1 LLGYILRRGR
11 CRCCGTAFPARCFV
25 VELVTALGFFGLFYL
40 TLVVN
45 VPELPLL
52 RREHAAI
59 ALGQLPWQA
68 WAVFGHQ
75 ALLLSFLLAV
85 SFIDLEHFEIPL
97 PITVAGTLAGLV
109 CAVLFPW
116 PWPATPLSPEEIHR
130 HGLGVIML
138 PERGLYPWPFWY
150 PLPESFQLGGNWQ
163 TGLATGLAGAL
174 AGSVLLRSVRFVF
187 GIGRGKEGLGVGD
200 ADLMMMGGSFLGWQ
214 PIVIAFFV
222 SVFPALLIGVVQL
235 VVRGRQELAFGPSL
249 ALGVLLT
256 LLTWRWIGP
265 EVQLLFFDGWL
276 LGLLA
281 VVGVF
286 FLFLASLLIRLFR
299 GGETNDAPVES

>member
-1 LLGYILRRGR
+1 
-11 CRCCGTAFPARCFV
+11 
-25 VELVTALGFFGLFYL
+25 
-40 TLVVN
+40 
-45 VPELPLL
+45 
-52 RREHAAI
+52 
-59 ALGQLPWQA
+59 
-68 WAVFGHQ
+68 
-75 ALLLSFLLAV
+75 
-85 SFIDLEHFEIPL
+85 
-97 PITVAGTLAGLV
+97 
-109 CAVLFPW
+109 
-116 PWPATPLSPEEIHR
+116 
-130 HGLGVIML
+130 
-138 PERGLYPWPFWY
+138 
-150 PLPESFQLGGNWQ
+150 
-163 TGLATGLAGAL
+163 
-174 AGSVLLRSVRFVF
+174 
-187 GIGRGKEGLGVGD
+187 
-200 ADLMMMGGSFLGWQ
+200 MMGGSFLGWQ

>member
-1 LLGYILRRGR
+1 
-11 CRCCGTAFPARCFV
+11 
-25 VELVTALGFFGLFYL
+25 
-40 TLVVN
+40 
-45 VPELPLL
+45 
-52 RREHAAI
+52 
-59 ALGQLPWQA
+59 
-68 WAVFGHQ
+68 
-75 ALLLSFLLAV
+75 
-85 SFIDLEHFEIPL
+85 
-97 PITVAGTLAGLV
+97 
-109 CAVLFPW
+109 
-116 PWPATPLSPEEIHR
+116 
-130 HGLGVIML
+130 
-138 PERGLYPWPFWY
+138 
-150 PLPESFQLGGNWQ
+150 
-163 TGLATGLAGAL
+163 
-174 AGSVLLRSVRFVF
+174 VRFVF